1 MAGRLLRTLSCS
13 ILRSRAGSVVGVPA
27 KSVSSSAG
35 NSSASEVSEYDDDDS
50 GVEVRDRGGGETMDA
65 GRSFQCSLI
74 VPD

>member
-1 MAGRLLRTLSCS
+1 M
-13 ILRSRAGSVVGVPA
+13 RSRAGSVVGVPV

-35 NSSASEVSEYDDDDS
+35 KSSAEEVSGLVVDDDDDDDGDDDDDDS
-50 GVEVRDRGGGETMDA
+50 GVEVRDRGGGQTMDA